1 MEIMAIKALNV
12 IKEALQNH
20 TWIKR
25 VNISKYIFL
34 LIKQS
39 KI

>member
-20 TWIKR
+20 TWIKE
-25 VNISKYIFL
+25 VNISK
-34 LIKQS
+34 
-39 KI
+39 